1 MIVNQIIPQKIY
13 IEDENDLQTAQ
24 ELLKEQNLTT
34 NKKLEINS
42 WSTILKEKNYYIVKP
57 ADTISSVA
65 KTLNITE
72 QELLNKISTK
82 NIFIGQKINI

>member
-82 NIFIGQKINI
+82 YIFIGQKINI